1 MTRFREREL
10 SYYFFRSAANCFCGS
25 MDMVKDEDGY
35 CTQEFD
41 ERMDHMYMWVLHH
54 THY

>member
-1 MTRFREREL
+1 
-10 SYYFFRSAANCFCGS
+10 

-41 ERMDHMYMWVLHH
+41 ERMDHMYMWVLHYTIH
-54 THY
+54 INNDCFTYHLL